1 MNKIKV
7 GDKVRFIKHDEDY
20 LEVNYNIG
28 KVYTISGVESSHIEN
43 EKDYIYEFQE
53 FDHSLLVGVYGWQIE
68 LVVEEKQTELDQF
81 MQFMESHLDKF
92 REGAQ
97 ARKTLYAMY
106 RLYELY
112 KKEMK

>member
-1 MNKIKV
+1 MNK
-7 GDKVRFIKHDEDY
+7 
-20 LEVNYNIG
+20 
-28 KVYTISGVESSHIEN
+28 TINLTKEE
-43 EKDYIYEFQE
+43 
-53 FDHSLLVGVYGWQIE
+53 IE

>member
-1 MNKIKV
+1 MNKYIIKWKEE
-7 GDKVRFIKHDEDY
+7 GRYFYQTAPTAIIDYHYFTINRDKAHQFNLISNAQEMIKELGEGTFIIE
-20 LEVNYNIG
+20 
-28 KVYTISGVESSHIEN
+28 TVE
-43 EKDYIYEFQE
+43 
-53 FDHSLLVGVYGWQIE
+53 
-68 LVVEEKQTELDQF
+68 QTELDQF